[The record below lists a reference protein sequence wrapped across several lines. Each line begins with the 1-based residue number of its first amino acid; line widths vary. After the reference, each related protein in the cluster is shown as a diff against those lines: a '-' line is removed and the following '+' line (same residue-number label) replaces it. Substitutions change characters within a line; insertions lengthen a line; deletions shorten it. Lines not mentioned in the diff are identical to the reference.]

1 MILFLI
7 GLFDKFIQ
15 SRQKNADEFVKRYY
29 Q

>member
-7 GLFDKFIQ
+7 GLFDKLLQ
-15 SRQKNADEFVKRYY
+15 ARQKRADEFVKRYY